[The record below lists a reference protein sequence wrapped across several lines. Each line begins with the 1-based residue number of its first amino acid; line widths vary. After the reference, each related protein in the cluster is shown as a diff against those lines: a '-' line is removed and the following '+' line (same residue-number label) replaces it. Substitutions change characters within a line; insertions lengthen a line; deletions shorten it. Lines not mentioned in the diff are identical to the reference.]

1 MDKHYVDQILE
12 IFKNEKNSIIITN
25 NYEPEIIKLFDLENC
40 NINTLRAIRDAV
52 VFRIDIVKQK
62 DIENRFFYSTV
73 ISYITIVIDTYIY
86 TKGGDV

>member
-52 VFRIDIVKQK
+52 VFRIDMVKQK
-62 DIENRFFYSTV
+62 DMENRFFYSTI
-73 ISYITIVIDTYIY
+73 ISYITTVIDTYIY
-86 TKGGDV
+86 TKDGDV